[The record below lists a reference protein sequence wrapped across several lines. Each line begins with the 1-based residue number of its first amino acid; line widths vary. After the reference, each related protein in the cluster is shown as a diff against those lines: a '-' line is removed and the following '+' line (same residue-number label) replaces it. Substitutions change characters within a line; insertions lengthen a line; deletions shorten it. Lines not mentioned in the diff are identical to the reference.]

1 MTGEVISPPVVMHEV
16 TDNMLDD
23 EDCDGTSAFLQ
34 KVRSMPRMSTRYI
47 AKKNNKKSASL

>member
-1 MTGEVISPPVVMHEV
+1 MTGEVISPPAVMHEV

-47 AKKNNKKSASL
+47 AKKNNKK